1 MKKKVLFSA
10 VVLWAASSAF
20 AQGNGMAGITEAT
33 NMVTSYFDPA
43 TKLIYA
49 IGAVVGLIGGVKV
62 YGKFTLRATLT
73 PVKRRLRGSVRV
85 SS

>member
-1 MKKKVLFSA
+1 MTKKQILFSA
-10 VVLWAASSAF
+10 ACLMAASSAM

-49 IGAVVGLIGGVKV
+49 IGAVGLDWWSQGVWQVLFGRSIPPK
-62 YGKFTLRATLT
+62 L
-73 PVKRRLRGSVRV
+73 PLRGSVRV
-85 SS
+85 FS

>member
-10 VVLWAASSAF
+10 AVLWAASSAF

-49 IGAVVGLIGGVKV
+49 IGAVVG
-62 YGKFTLRATLT
+62 
-73 PVKRRLRGSVRV
+73 
-85 SS
+85 